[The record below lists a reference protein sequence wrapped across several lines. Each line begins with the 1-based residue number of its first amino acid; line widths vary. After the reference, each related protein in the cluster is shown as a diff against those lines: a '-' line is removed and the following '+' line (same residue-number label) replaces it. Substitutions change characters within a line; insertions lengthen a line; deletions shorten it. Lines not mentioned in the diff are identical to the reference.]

1 VDSNSLPLVPDLDV
15 LPTPVRY
22 LVLVVLVGGPLLFV
36 VLLLVGTAS
45 TPTVVVEATV
55 VDAPPADEDDVYALS
70 RFPAESPVRV
80 AVEEAL
86 RDGSA
91 SVEATTD
98 EVRHDGVP
106 VTDYY
111 VEHDGR
117 TVRVTVTRG

>member
-22 LVLVVLVGGPLLFV
+22 LALVALVGGPLLFV
-36 VLLLVGTAS
+36 VLILVGTAS

-55 VDAPPADEDDVYALS
+55 VDAPPAGEEDVYPLS

-106 VTDYY
+106 TTDYY